1 MNETDEQLSLTPHEW
16 LEQGIRKLEYLHLN
30 QKTVTGKIYS
40 ITNTGFFVKIY
51 GIRAYLP
58 FSLMPWKGLGKEYW
72 KLIYPKLEGKIFH
85 VKIKEIVQVDHCKY
99 RILVDATQHYLRNI
113 VLSEDVP
120 FCAIVAKKN
129 AKSVTIDI
137 GHHFDWKYGPIIG
150 YISQRAFA
158 FPETF
163 ENCQVGQL
171 LWVYL
176 EKVAKLS
183 LQFVDARYYAELQ
196 RWIDSA
202 KSYVGKTVYAKV
214 CRLDEKRVMLLID
227 NQYEIYPTRKKR
239 KNFNLTQIEG
249 IYCMVLGINVYKRQL
264 KIEILSGKAA
274 SDLGL
279 SFCSMTPHMRLLNL
293 CGLLELPPQLS
304 LQTAV
309 EFEALQKKKKEKREA
324 KQARKKKRAERTLV
338 PFTLAKFIDE
348 AIVQKLRKL
357 M

>member
-1 MNETDEQLSLTPHEW
+1 MNGTDEQLSLNSWEW

-40 ITNTGFFVKIY
+40 ITNMGFFVRIY

-58 FSLMPWKGLGKEYW
+58 LSLMPWKGHDLKYW
-72 KLIYPKLEGKIFH
+72 ESIYPTLEGKIFY
-85 VKIKEIVQVDHCKY
+85 VKIKEIVQVNCHKY
-99 RILVDATQHYLRNI
+99 HILVDATQHHLRSI
-113 VLSEDVP
+113 ALSEDVP
-120 FCAIVAKKN
+120 FYAIVVKKN
-129 AKSVTIDI
+129 TKSVMIDI
-137 GHHFDWKYGPIIG
+137 GCHFDWRYGSITG
-150 YISQRAFA
+150 YIDRRTFA

-163 ENCQVGQL
+163 ENCREGQL

-176 EKVAKLS
+176 GKVAKSS
-183 LQFVDARYYAELQ
+183 LQFVEARYYTELQ

-202 KSYVGKTVYAKV
+202 KAYVGKTVYAKV
-214 CRLDEKRVMLLID
+214 CRLEEKKVILLID
-227 NQYEIYPTRKKR
+227 NQYEIYPTKKKR

-249 IYCMVLGINVYKRQL
+249 VYCMVQGISVYKRQL

-279 SFCSMTPHMRLLNL
+279 SFCSMTPHMKLLNL

-304 LQTAV
+304 LQAAV
-309 EFEALQKKKKEKREA
+309 EFEALQKKKREKREA

-348 AIVQKLRKL
+348 AIVRKL
-357 M
+357 QELM